1 MSEEKK
7 KDIGETLNLIK
18 GLDRQSLL
26 IIQAGAQMLKAR
38 RDMDADKEAEG
49 CTPASDRKWD

>member
-7 KDIGETLNLIK
+7 IDIAETVDVLE
-18 GLDRQSLL
+18 GLDKQSLL

-38 RDMDADKEAEG
+38 QDMDGPTVDPELK
-49 CTPASDRKWD
+49 KH

>member
-38 RDMDADKEAEG
+38 RDMDADKEADG
-49 CTPASDRKWD
+49 CTPH